1 MSQTQDRTSEGQRPA
16 TVNGLTLLTNPASA
30 TAEAYRSLRASVKFA
45 GVKPSVR
52 SVLIA
57 DAGSKGQH
65 SEVAANLAAALAL
78 GGDATILIDADLRQP
93 ALHQQFGVANQ
104 SGLSDWLAAG
114 DSAAAIPLIPT
125 AIDGLSL
132 LTAGTA
138 SGNRGYGAAPV
149 DYLSSDHFVDLL
161 QQLANTAEYLVF
173 DAPSLADV
181 GDALTIAA
189 RVDAVLLLVRSGRT
203 KRAAAQKAK
212 ESLDRVGARLLGAVL
227 TDSGGGLRLW

>member
-16 TVNGLTLLTNPASA
+16 TASNLTLLANPASA

-52 SVLIA
+52 SVLVA

-65 SEVAANLAAALAL
+65 SIVAANLAAALAL
-78 GGDATILIDADLRQP
+78 GGDTTILIDADLRQP
-93 ALHQQFGVANQ
+93 AIHQQLGVANQ
-104 SGLSDWLAAG
+104 PGLSDWLAAG
-114 DSAAAIPLIPT
+114 DGSAPVPLIPT

-138 SGNRGYGAAPV
+138 GGNRGFGAAPV

-161 QQLANTAEYLVF
+161 QRLSDSAEYLIF

-189 RVDAVLLLVRSGRT
+189 RVDAVLLLIRSGRT

-227 TDSGGGLRLW
+227 TDSGGLRLW

>member
-16 TVNGLTLLTNPASA
+16 SANALTLLANPASP

-65 SEVAANLAAALAL
+65 SVVAANLAAALAL
-78 GGDATILIDADLRQP
+78 GGDSTILIDADLRQP
-93 ALHQQFGVANQ
+93 VLHQQFGIANQ

-114 DSAAAIPLIPT
+114 ENAASIPLMPT
-125 AIDGLSL
+125 AIAGLSL

-138 SGNRGYGAAPV
+138 SGHRGVGAAPV

-161 QQLANTAEYLVF
+161 QRLSDSAEYLIF
-173 DAPSLADV
+173 DAPSLSEV

-212 ESLDRVGARLLGAVL
+212 DGLDRVGARLLGAVL

>member
-16 TVNGLTLLTNPASA
+16 TATALTLLAKPASA

-78 GGDATILIDADLRQP
+78 GGDTTILIDADLRQP
-93 ALHQQFGVANQ
+93 AVHQQFGVANQ
-104 SGLSDWLAAG
+104 FGLSDWLAAG
-114 DSAAAIPLIPT
+114 DSSAAIPLIPT

-138 SGNRGYGAAPV
+138 SGNHGYGAAPV
-149 DYLSSDHFVDLL
+149 DYLSSDHFVELL
-161 QQLANTAEYLVF
+161 QRLADSAEYLVF

-189 RVDAVLLLVRSGRT
+189 RVDAVLLLIRSGRT

-227 TDSGGGLRLW
+227 TDNGGGLRLW

>member
-1 MSQTQDRTSEGQRPA
+1 VSQTQDRTSKGQRPA
-16 TVNGLTLLTNPASA
+16 SADTLTLLANPASP

-65 SEVAANLAAALAL
+65 SVVAANLAAALAL
-78 GGDATILIDADLRQP
+78 GGDSTILIDADLRQP
-93 ALHQQFGVANQ
+93 VLHQQFGIANQ
-104 SGLSDWLAAG
+104 TGLSDWLAAG
-114 DSAAAIPLIPT
+114 ENSAPIPLIPT
-125 AIDGLSL
+125 AITGLSL

-138 SGNRGYGAAPV
+138 SGNRGVGVAPV

-161 QQLANTAEYLVF
+161 QRLSDSAEYVIF
-173 DAPSLADV
+173 DAPSLSEV
-181 GDALTIAA
+181 CDALTIAA

-212 ESLDRVGARLLGAVL
+212 DALDRVGARLLGAVL
-227 TDSGGGLRLW
+227 TDSGGLRLW

>member
-1 MSQTQDRTSEGQRPA
+1 VSQTQDRTSEGQRPA
-16 TVNGLTLLTNPASA
+16 TANALTLLANPASA

-78 GGDATILIDADLRQP
+78 GGDTTILIDADLRQP

-114 DSAAAIPLIPT
+114 DSAAPIPLSST

-149 DYLSSDHFVDLL
+149 DFLSSDHFVDLL
-161 QQLANTAEYLVF
+161 QRLADAAEYLVF

-227 TDSGGGLRLW
+227 TDSGGLRLW

>member
-1 MSQTQDRTSEGQRPA
+1 VSQTQDRTSEGQRPA
-16 TVNGLTLLTNPASA
+16 TANALTLLANPASA

-78 GGDATILIDADLRQP
+78 GGDTTILIDADLRQP

-114 DSAAAIPLIPT
+114 DSAALIPLIPT
-125 AIDGLSL
+125 AIEGLSL

-138 SGNRGYGAAPV
+138 SSNRGYGAAPV
-149 DYLSSDHFVDLL
+149 DFLSSDHFVDLL
-161 QQLANTAEYLVF
+161 QRLADAAEYLVF

-189 RVDAVLLLVRSGRT
+189 RVEAVLLLVRSGRT

-227 TDSGGGLRLW
+227 TDSGGLRLW

>member
-1 MSQTQDRTSEGQRPA
+1 MSQTQDRTSEGQRP
-16 TVNGLTLLTNPASA
+16 TTTNSLTLLANPASP

-45 GVKPSVR
+45 GAKPSVR
-52 SVLIA
+52 SVLVA
-57 DAGSKGQH
+57 DAGSNGQH
-65 SEVAANLAAALAL
+65 SAVAANLAAALAL

-114 DSAAAIPLIPT
+114 DGSATIPLIPT

-138 SGNRGYGAAPV
+138 SGNSGFGAAPV

-161 QQLANTAEYLVF
+161 QRLADSAEYLVF

>member
-1 MSQTQDRTSEGQRPA
+1 VSQTQDRTSEGQRPA
-16 TVNGLTLLTNPASA
+16 TATNLTLLANPDSA

-52 SVLIA
+52 SVLVA

-78 GGDATILIDADLRQP
+78 GGDPTILIDADLRQP
-93 ALHQQFGVANQ
+93 ALHQQFGAANQ
-104 SGLSDWLAAG
+104 FGLSDWLAAG
-114 DSAAAIPLIPT
+114 DSAAPIPLIPT
-125 AIDGLSL
+125 AIAGLSL
-132 LTAGTA
+132 LTAGAAT
-138 SGNRGYGAAPV
+138 SNRGFGAAPV

-161 QQLANTAEYLVF
+161 QRLADSAEYLVF

-181 GDALTIAA
+181 GDALTVAA

-227 TDSGGGLRLW
+227 SDSGGGLRLW

>member
-1 MSQTQDRTSEGQRPA
+1 MSQTQDRTSEGRRSAA
-16 TVNGLTLLTNPASA
+16 TDSLTLLAKPASA

-45 GVKPSVR
+45 GEKPSVR
-52 SVLIA
+52 SVLVA
-57 DAGSKGQH
+57 DAGSNGQH
-65 SEVAANLAAALAL
+65 TAVAANLAAALAL
-78 GGDATILIDADLRQP
+78 GGDTTILIDADLRQP

-114 DSAAAIPLIPT
+114 DRSAQIPLIPT
-125 AIDGLSL
+125 TIEGLSL
-132 LTAGTA
+132 LTAGMA
-138 SGNRGYGAAPV
+138 GGSRGFGAAPV

-161 QQLANTAEYLVF
+161 QRLADSAEYLVF

-189 RVDAVLLLVRSGRT
+189 RVDAVLLLIRSGRT
-203 KRAAAQKAK
+203 KRTAAQKAK

-227 TDSGGGLRLW
+227 SDSGGGLRLW

>member
-16 TVNGLTLLTNPASA
+16 TATNLTLLANPASA

-57 DAGSKGQH
+57 DAGSNGQH
-65 SEVAANLAAALAL
+65 NAVAANLAAALAL
-78 GGDATILIDADLRQP
+78 AGDATILIDADLRRP
-93 ALHQQFGVANQ
+93 ALHEQFGVPNRA
-104 SGLSDWLAAG
+104 GLSDWLAAG
-114 DSAAAIPLIPT
+114 DSTAPIPLVPT
-125 AIDGLSL
+125 SIDGLSL

-138 SGNRGYGAAPV
+138 SGNGTFGIAPV

-161 QQLANTAEYLVF
+161 HRLSDTAEYLVF
-173 DAPSLADV
+173 DAPSLAEV

-203 KRAAAQKAK
+203 KRTAAQKAK